1 MKKEKR
7 HSHSQ
12 QGRTC
17 FIRFVD
23 KKKTETRKDRSDDQ
37 ENKSVVEVQ
46 EEEATKKGSRTSV

>member
-23 KKKTETRKDRSDDQ
+23 KKKTETRKDRSDD
-37 ENKSVVEVQ
+37 
-46 EEEATKKGSRTSV
+46 